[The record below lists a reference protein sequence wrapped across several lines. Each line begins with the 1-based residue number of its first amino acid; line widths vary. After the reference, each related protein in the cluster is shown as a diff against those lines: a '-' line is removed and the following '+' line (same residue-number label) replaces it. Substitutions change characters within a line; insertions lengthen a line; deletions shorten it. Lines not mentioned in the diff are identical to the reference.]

1 MGWVLQKL
9 DGGRGTG
16 RGVIHAVDCEEAP
29 AGAPKLT
36 LDQALDASNMA
47 SAVRK
52 TTAAERSDRHTCTM
66 SLFHADSYSPDDM
79 VMHPR
84 HQAMQP
90 VLVQLIQ
97 QLRECE
103 TMEDGVVFQRD
114 LLDRLLDVEKDRAGF
129 KRVVKRM
136 GGGKGPHP
144 EAPEPQSGRDLA
156 AVTTWRFELEVC
168 DRLARQLRSVGDAL
182 AWRAFNFHRPFI
194 LALCRNQSPGLMY
207 GKTGLK
213 AERER
218 IERAFKEDG
227 AFALMHDLTNCL
239 RIGDITVWDGVHSPR
254 TEEIKT
260 NEKNSRSAQLR
271 RINQARA
278 AVLDGGPLPGNN
290 ASELLYDLDLPLRTH
305 LDVLRDALE
314 RAATDGIYATP
325 VPGSRALFVVDQYA
339 CAQQG
344 MSSEQFNERHQH
356 AVDGALQRAGI
367 PAGREDYNIHVT
379 SLDSTARDPL
389 RVPWANYPLHPVTCA
404 RLIGDYAVATVET
417 SGPVLTRLLQATGLD
432 ARWVRPPGKANL
444 QQGEVIM
451 EIHQQERLR
460 SVTLPGGLTMTP
472 GWTLQMRRSELD
484 RYLMELLQPGSWAA
498 GIKHV
503 LAARQ
508 AGQPWPH
515 YRNEH
520 EIWV

>member
-1 MGWVLQKL
+1 
-9 DGGRGTG
+9 
-16 RGVIHAVDCEEAP
+16 
-29 AGAPKLT
+29 
-36 LDQALDASNMA
+36 
-47 SAVRK
+47 
-52 TTAAERSDRHTCTM
+52 M
-66 SLFHADSYSPDDM
+66 SLFHADSHGPDDM

-90 VLVQLIQ
+90 VLVELIQ
-97 QLRECE
+97 QLRACE
-103 TMEDGVVFQRD
+103 TVEEGTDFQRN
-114 LLDRLLDVEKDRAGF
+114 LLTLLLEVEKDRWEF
-129 KRVVKRM
+129 KRAVSRM
-136 GGGKGPHP
+136 RNGKQPHREVP
-144 EAPEPQSGRDLA
+144 ELQSGRDPA
-156 AVTTWRFELEVC
+156 DIATWRFEHDVC
-168 DRLARQLRSVGDAL
+168 ERLARQLRSVGDAL
-182 AWRAFNFHRPFI
+182 AWRVFGFHRPFI
-194 LALCRNQSPGLMY
+194 LALCRNQSPGPMY
-207 GKTGLK
+207 GKTGLA
-213 AERER
+213 AELEHF
-218 IERAFKEDG
+218 ERACKENG
-227 AFALMHDLTNCL
+227 TFALLHDLTNCL
-239 RIGDITVWDGVHSPR
+239 RIGDMTVWDGVHPPR

-260 NEKNSRSAQLR
+260 NPKNSRSAQLR
-271 RINQARA
+271 RINQARV
-278 AVLDGGPLPGNN
+278 AVLDGGPLPGDN

-314 RAATDGIYATP
+314 RAATDGTYATP

-344 MSSEQFNERHQH
+344 MSSEQFNERLQH

-367 PAGREDYNIHVT
+367 SANRETYNIQAT

-389 RVPWANYPLHPVTCA
+389 RVPWANYPLHPVICA

-432 ARWVRPPGKANL
+432 ARWVRPLGKAAL
-444 QQGEVIM
+444 QPGEVIM

-460 SVTLPGGLTMTP
+460 SVTLPGGWTMTP
-472 GWTLQMRRSELD
+472 GITLQMRRSELD

-508 AGQPWPH
+508 AGRPWPH

>member
-1 MGWVLQKL
+1 
-9 DGGRGTG
+9 
-16 RGVIHAVDCEEAP
+16 
-29 AGAPKLT
+29 
-36 LDQALDASNMA
+36 
-47 SAVRK
+47 
-52 TTAAERSDRHTCTM
+52 M
-66 SLFHADSYSPDDM
+66 SLFDADSYDPDDM
-79 VMHPR
+79 MMHPR

-90 VLVQLIQ
+90 VLAQLIQ
-97 QLRECE
+97 QLRDCE
-103 TMEDGVVFQRD
+103 TAEAGVDFQRD
-114 LLDRLLDVEKDRAGF
+114 LLARLLDVEKDRAGF
-129 KRVVKRM
+129 KRAAKRM
-136 GGGKGPHP
+136 RGGKGPHP
-144 EAPEPQSGRDLA
+144 EAPEPQSGRDLTD
-156 AVTTWRFELEVC
+156 VETWQFEQEVC
-168 DRLARQLRSVGDAL
+168 ERLARQLRSVGDAL
-182 AWRAFNFHRPFI
+182 AWRVFGFHRPFI
-194 LALCRNQSPGLMY
+194 LALCRNQSPGPMY
-207 GKTGLK
+207 GKAGLP
-213 AERER
+213 AELEYVER
-218 IERAFKEDG
+218 TCKEDG
-227 AFALMHDLTNCL
+227 AFALLHDLTNCL
-239 RIGDITVWDGVHSPR
+239 RIGDMTVWDGVNPPR

-260 NEKNSRSAQLR
+260 NPENTKRAQLR

-278 AVLDGGPLPGNN
+278 AVLDGGPLPGDN

-339 CAQQG
+339 CAEQG

-367 PAGREDYNIHVT
+367 AAGREDYNIHST

-389 RVPWANYPLHPVTCA
+389 RVPWANYPLHPVACA

-417 SGPVLTRLLQATGLD
+417 SAPLLTRLLQVSGLD
-432 ARWVRPPGKANL
+432 ARWVRPPGKGDL

-451 EIHQQERLR
+451 EIHQQEQLR
-460 SVTLPGGLTMTP
+460 AVALPGGVTMTP

-484 RYLMELLQPGSWAA
+484 RYLMELLKPGMWVA

-508 AGQPWPH
+508 VGQPWPH

>member
-1 MGWVLQKL
+1 
-9 DGGRGTG
+9 
-16 RGVIHAVDCEEAP
+16 
-29 AGAPKLT
+29 
-36 LDQALDASNMA
+36 
-47 SAVRK
+47 
-52 TTAAERSDRHTCTM
+52 M
-66 SLFHADSYSPDDM
+66 SLFDADAYDPDDM
-79 VMHPR
+79 LVHPR

-97 QLRECE
+97 QLRACE
-103 TMEDGVVFQRD
+103 SVEAGVDFQRA
-114 LLDRLLDVEKDRAGF
+114 LLTRLLEVEKDRWDF
-129 KRVVKRM
+129 KRAVTRM
-136 GGGKGPHP
+136 RNGKQPHQEVP
-144 EAPEPQSGRDLA
+144 ELQSGRDPA
-156 AVTTWRFELEVC
+156 DIATWRFEHDVC
-168 DRLARQLRSVGDAL
+168 ERLARQLRSVGDAL
-182 AWRAFNFHRPFI
+182 AWRVFGFHRPFI
-194 LALCRNQSPGLMY
+194 LALCRNQSPGPMY
-207 GKTGLK
+207 GKAGLA
-213 AERER
+213 AELEHF
-218 IERAFKEDG
+218 ERACKQDG
-227 AFALMHDLTNCL
+227 AFALLHDLTNCL
-239 RIGDITVWDGVHSPR
+239 RIGDMTVWDGVHPPR

-260 NEKNSRSAQLR
+260 NPKNSRSVQLR

-278 AVLDGGPLPGNN
+278 AVLDGGPLPGDN

-367 PAGREDYNIHVT
+367 AAGREDHNIYVT

-389 RVPWANYPLHPVTCA
+389 RVPWANYPLHPVACA

-432 ARWVRPPGKANL
+432 ARWVRPPGKTDHL
-444 QQGEVIM
+444 EQGEVIM

-484 RYLMELLQPGSWAA
+484 RYLMELLQPGTWSA